1 MSVLLGCLR
10 LKASVRTVGC
20 LRLKA
25 SVRTVG
31 MFKVKGQC
39 PYCWDV

>member
-1 MSVLLGCLR
+1 MCVLLGCLR

-25 SVRTVG
+25 SVHTVG

>member
-1 MSVLLGCLR
+1 MSVLL
-10 LKASVRTVGC
+10 GC

-39 PYCWDV
+39 AYCWDV